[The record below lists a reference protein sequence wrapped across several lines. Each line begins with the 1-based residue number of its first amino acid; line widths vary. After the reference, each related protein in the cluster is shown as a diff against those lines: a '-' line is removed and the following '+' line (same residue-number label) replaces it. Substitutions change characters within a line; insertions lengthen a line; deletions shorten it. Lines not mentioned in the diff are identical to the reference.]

1 MKIKNK
7 TYLNIM
13 NELKK
18 AEKERVSQKEE
29 IAYLNKKI
37 TRDSGL
43 FNSILDESIIRNK
56 ALQLLFPLVPQEEL
70 LKLLA
75 ELSDF
80 RYDKKQKV

>member
-1 MKIKNK
+1 
-7 TYLNIM
+7 M